1 MHNTVPQLG
10 YYHRGLGQF
19 VYNDV
24 PQMGNIVSD
33 LWGSITGSAGKAVQ
47 NQWDTL
53 QNQIKNLPQ
62 DLKNKAISE
71 FLDSPTGEAL
81 TEQAKQSW
89 LEQQQVKVQKVYLQY
104 KSQIDTGV
112 KVAAVGIVGLIVWRA
127 FAAGQSR
134 GSRMATASNPRGKR
148 HKARKHSRRR
158 SKRRHK

>member
-10 YYHRGLGQF
+10 YYHRGLGTF

-33 LWGSITGSAGKAVQ
+33 LWGSITGSAGQAVQ

-81 TEQAKQSW
+81 TEQAKEGW
-89 LEQQQVKVQKVYLQY
+89 LAQQQAKVQKVYIQY
-104 KSQIDTGV
+104 KSQIDTAV
-112 KVAAVGIVGLIVWRA
+112 KVAALGVVAIVVMKA
-127 FAAGQSR
+127 FSAGKAR
-134 GSRMATASNPRGKR
+134 GSVAAAANPGKKR
-148 HKARKHSRRR
+148 KRRKHS
-158 SKRRHK
+158 SKRRRK